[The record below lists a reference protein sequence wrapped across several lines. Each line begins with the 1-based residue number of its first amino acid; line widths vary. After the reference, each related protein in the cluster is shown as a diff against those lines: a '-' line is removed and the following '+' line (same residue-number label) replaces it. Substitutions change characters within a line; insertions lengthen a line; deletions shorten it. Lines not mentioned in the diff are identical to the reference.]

1 MRSRSITGVLVAGLL
16 AWLLLAALPAA
27 GADIRDRKADVDA
40 KIDKLESKIEAA
52 REREGALTAEIE
64 TVSAKIH
71 ALEDDVGA
79 AEARLDQLESSL
91 ALHRRKLD
99 RLNQLFRLQTRKLV
113 FLQRQHRAATERL
126 NRRIVE
132 IYTSEPPEALEVV
145 LE

>member
-1 MRSRSITGVLVAGLL
+1 MRSRSITGVLVVGLL

-71 ALEDDVGA
+71 ALDPQRFDERFRRIWRVYLYGCAEMFRSRVGRTHLFQVVFSKGNVTTTSYPMSREFLYEQPA
-79 AEARLDQLESSL
+79 SAEKRSTS
-91 ALHRRKLD
+91 
-99 RLNQLFRLQTRKLV
+99 
-113 FLQRQHRAATERL
+113 RAA
-126 NRRIVE
+126 
-132 IYTSEPPEALEVV
+132 
-145 LE
+145 